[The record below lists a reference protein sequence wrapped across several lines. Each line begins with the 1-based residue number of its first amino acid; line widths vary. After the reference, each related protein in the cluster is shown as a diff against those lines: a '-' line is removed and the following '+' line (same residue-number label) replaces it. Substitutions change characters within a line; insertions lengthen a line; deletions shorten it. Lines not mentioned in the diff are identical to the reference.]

1 MKKFFLFLSLGFLAA
16 CNSNDAAKV
25 ESMKTTDST
34 AKKDNITYPY
44 SPSYTSQFEI
54 GDPAHSKTI
63 LDLAKDW
70 DNNNLDHSKQFFAD
84 TVTMFTA
91 DGTVMT
97 GSADSLIAATKPY
110 RNSLGTVS
118 STVHAWVPLKA
129 TEKNEN
135 WVLLWYTEYKT
146 DAKGKKDSTEY
157 QETWRLNKEGK
168 ADMMMQYMRK
178 NSEAKK

>member
-1 MKKFFLFLSLGFLAA
+1 MKKIFLFLSLGFLAA
-16 CNSNDAAKV
+16 CNSNDSAKV
-25 ESMKTTDST
+25 ESMKSVDST
-34 AKKDNITYPY
+34 AKKDNTSYPY
-44 SPSYTSQFEI
+44 TPSYTSQFAI
-54 GDPAHSKTI
+54 GDPAHSQTV
-63 LDLAKDW
+63 LGLAKDW

-84 TVTMFTA
+84 TVTLYTS
-91 DGTVMT
+91 DGTVMR

-118 STVHAWVPLKA
+118 SKVHAWVPLKA

-157 QETWRLNKEGK
+157 QETWRLNKDGK
-168 ADMMMQYMRK
+168 ADMMLQYMRK

>member
-1 MKKFFLFLSLGFLAA
+1 MR
-16 CNSNDAAKV
+16 
-25 ESMKTTDST
+25 
-34 AKKDNITYPY
+34 
-44 SPSYTSQFEI
+44 
-54 GDPAHSKTI
+54 
-63 LDLAKDW
+63 
-70 DNNNLDHSKQFFAD
+70 
-84 TVTMFTA
+84 
-91 DGTVMT
+91 

-146 DAKGKKDSTEY
+146 DARGKKDSTEY
-157 QETWRLNKEGK
+157 QETWRLNKDGK